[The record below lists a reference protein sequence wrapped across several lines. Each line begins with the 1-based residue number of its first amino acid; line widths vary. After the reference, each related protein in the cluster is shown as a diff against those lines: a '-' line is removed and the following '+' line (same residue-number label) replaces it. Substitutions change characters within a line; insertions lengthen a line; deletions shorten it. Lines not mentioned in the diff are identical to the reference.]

1 MFMPNLRKLTLS
13 IRDTPDRRFSHG
25 STMESMLNK
34 HVPHLCQFHY
44 TMAHREKIEDFRQWS
59 LRSVYYEHDNVKWIH
74 MFSVPWPSNQQD
86 KREVP
91 IINGNYHLSVISDV
105 KYTHY
110 LNYVNIITEDEML
123 EIKEE
128 FSRSRQLQISKL
140 ILSAE
145 TPICSM
151 NFIPQGNIHCL
162 PTERRLID
170 ENEIKILANRFP
182 RVRYLELLFPLEIL
196 SCVIFFALMPMYS
209 MQYGIL
215 LPNEKQDDK
224 LQLQSFSTKSEST
237 LINKIL
243 QHIKEKT
250 FDENK
255 FSDSLNTEKLF
266 NIMMTSDFDPF
277 HYDYYK
283 YCLETKLNTSSFGPS
298 INYRIIVFTVIA
310 PVYSIVYR
318 VIRDDLLNPLLN
330 IDAANETKINKLQS
344 FISDLNATFFMTFT
358 TFSSNEFLNTSRQLL
373 SYHDLKLA
381 IDSHEMCISNLQ
393 FYLHQLQKRSDD
405 IETSAYQMKTL
416 YLQNFNLYN
425 EAQQKYSKCWFFCE
439 KLKNEI
445 NSRHEL
451 YKSSL
456 VDAFS
461 NTHELVKVTE
471 DISKAG
477 KTLDRHS
484 KELNQMKT
492 RLLPELQQEVAFDI
506 IIEKFKEMYNNL
518 RSTSIHSNSSDY
530 IIDLLFRI
538 QSIII
543 PLHNIYDVAQ
553 ENYFPIPPAKPFIT
567 NEDIEKIKLKITQLQ
582 FVSQAND
589 TQSSTTIF

>member
-1 MFMPNLRKLTLS
+1 
-13 IRDTPDRRFSHG
+13 
-25 STMESMLNK
+25 
-34 HVPHLCQFHY
+34 
-44 TMAHREKIEDFRQWS
+44 
-59 LRSVYYEHDNVKWIH
+59 
-74 MFSVPWPSNQQD
+74 
-86 KREVP
+86 
-91 IINGNYHLSVISDV
+91 
-105 KYTHY
+105 
-110 LNYVNIITEDEML
+110 
-123 EIKEE
+123 
-128 FSRSRQLQISKL
+128 
-140 ILSAE
+140 
-145 TPICSM
+145 
-151 NFIPQGNIHCL
+151 
-162 PTERRLID
+162 
-170 ENEIKILANRFP
+170 
-182 RVRYLELLFPLEIL
+182 
-196 SCVIFFALMPMYS
+196 

-298 INYRIIVFTVIA
+298 INYRIVVFTVIA
-310 PVYSIVYR
+310 PIYSIVYR

-330 IDAANETKINKLQS
+330 IDATNETNINKLQS

-393 FYLHQLQKRSDD
+393 LYLHQLQKQSED
-405 IETSAYQMKTL
+405 IATSAYQMKTL
-416 YLQNFNLYN
+416 YLQNLNLYN

-445 NSRHEL
+445 NSRYEL
-451 YKSSL
+451 YKASL
-456 VDAFS
+456 VDVF
-461 NTHELVKVTE
+461 K
-471 DISKAG
+471 
-477 KTLDRHS
+477 
-484 KELNQMKT
+484 LNQMKT
-492 RLLPELQQEVAFDI
+492 QLLPELQQEVAFDI

-518 RSTSIHSNSSDY
+518 QNTSIDSNSSDY

-543 PLHNIYDVAQ
+543 RLHNIYDVAQ
-553 ENYFPIPPAKPFIT
+553 ENYFPIPTAKPFIT

-582 FVSQAND
+582 FVSQTND

>member
-1 MFMPNLRKLTLS
+1 
-13 IRDTPDRRFSHG
+13 
-25 STMESMLNK
+25 
-34 HVPHLCQFHY
+34 
-44 TMAHREKIEDFRQWS
+44 
-59 LRSVYYEHDNVKWIH
+59 
-74 MFSVPWPSNQQD
+74 
-86 KREVP
+86 
-91 IINGNYHLSVISDV
+91 
-105 KYTHY
+105 
-110 LNYVNIITEDEML
+110 
-123 EIKEE
+123 
-128 FSRSRQLQISKL
+128 
-140 ILSAE
+140 
-145 TPICSM
+145 
-151 NFIPQGNIHCL
+151 
-162 PTERRLID
+162 
-170 ENEIKILANRFP
+170 
-182 RVRYLELLFPLEIL
+182 
-196 SCVIFFALMPMYS
+196 

-298 INYRIIVFTVIA
+298 INYRIVVFTVIA
-310 PVYSIVYR
+310 PIYSIVYR

-330 IDAANETKINKLQS
+330 IDATNETNINKLQS

-393 FYLHQLQKRSDD
+393 LYLHQLQKQSED
-405 IETSAYQMKTL
+405 IATSAYQMKTL
-416 YLQNFNLYN
+416 YLQNLNLYN
-425 EAQQKYSKCWFFCE
+425 EAQQKYSKCC
-439 KLKNEI
+439 NI
-445 NSRHEL
+445 
-451 YKSSL
+451 
-456 VDAFS
+456 
-461 NTHELVKVTE
+461 HELVKVTE

-492 RLLPELQQEVAFDI
+492 QLLPELQQEVAFDI

-518 RSTSIHSNSSDY
+518 QNTSIDSNSSDY

-543 PLHNIYDVAQ
+543 RLHNIYDVAQ
-553 ENYFPIPPAKPFIT
+553 ENYFPIPTAKPFIT

-582 FVSQAND
+582 FVSQTND

>member
-1 MFMPNLRKLTLS
+1 
-13 IRDTPDRRFSHG
+13 
-25 STMESMLNK
+25 
-34 HVPHLCQFHY
+34 
-44 TMAHREKIEDFRQWS
+44 
-59 LRSVYYEHDNVKWIH
+59 
-74 MFSVPWPSNQQD
+74 
-86 KREVP
+86 
-91 IINGNYHLSVISDV
+91 
-105 KYTHY
+105 
-110 LNYVNIITEDEML
+110 
-123 EIKEE
+123 
-128 FSRSRQLQISKL
+128 
-140 ILSAE
+140 
-145 TPICSM
+145 
-151 NFIPQGNIHCL
+151 
-162 PTERRLID
+162 
-170 ENEIKILANRFP
+170 
-182 RVRYLELLFPLEIL
+182 
-196 SCVIFFALMPMYS
+196 VIFFALMPMYS

-381 IDSHEMCISNLQ
+381 IDSHEI
-393 FYLHQLQKRSDD
+393 
-405 IETSAYQMKTL
+405 
-416 YLQNFNLYN
+416 
-425 EAQQKYSKCWFFCE
+425 
-439 KLKNEI
+439 
-445 NSRHEL
+445 
-451 YKSSL
+451 
-456 VDAFS
+456 

-582 FVSQAND
+582 FVSQTND